1 MCCCCLNRSAEKG
14 KKDFVEVK
22 SKSKKQ
28 KAKSKKKKKKK
39 KRCDEQGGSVAVFKR
54 LSLPLLSLYRL
65 FIVYCILKKTDRARA
80 R

>member
-1 MCCCCLNRSAEKG
+1 MLLLFESLGRERKKRFCGGEKQ
-14 KKDFVEVK
+14 
-22 SKSKKQ
+22 KQ
-28 KAKSKKKKKKK
+28 KAKSKKKKKK